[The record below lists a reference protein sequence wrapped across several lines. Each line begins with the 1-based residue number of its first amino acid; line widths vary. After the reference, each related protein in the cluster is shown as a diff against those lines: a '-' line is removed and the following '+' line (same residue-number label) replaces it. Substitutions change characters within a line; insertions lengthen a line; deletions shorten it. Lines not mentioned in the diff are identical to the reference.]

1 MSLQERIARAI
12 KDQNFAGRKLHH
24 KQADEIAQAIIDE
37 LGLVEERMTTGASM
51 LEQLFNVPVTV
62 TRRYITAWEEVK

>member
-12 KDQNFAGRKLHH
+12 KTHIWDDPDYP
-24 KQADEIAQAIIDE
+24 ADEADCCAQAIIDE

-62 TRRYITAWEEVK
+62 TRRYVTAWEAI